1 MRTTD
6 DRYRSERARHDL
18 ALRLIGHEARTGTI
32 RQFTGLSDDRIRRLY
47 GSYFKHSPGNEV
59 RRRRGR
65 TPSQVALF
73 VKTPLHRLHAASLAA
88 AFVGGGLLDGPDR
101 TPAARLDTGRRL
113 CRAYERYLNLH
124 GRQQPPLLSIEWASN
139 LLASLQAGDEL
150 ALEACPH
157 CAAHYVRDL
166 LALDEEQCPSC
177 LLLPA
182 AHFANG
188 AAATLFS

>member
-6 DRYRSERARHDL
+6 DRYRGERARHDL
-18 ALRLIGHEARTGTI
+18 ALRLISHEARTGTI

-88 AFVGGGLLDGPDR
+88 AYVAGGLLEGASHAPG
-101 TPAARLDTGRRL
+101 ARLDTGRRL
-113 CRAYERYLNLH
+113 CRAYERYLHLH
-124 GRQQPPLLSIEWASN
+124 GQPLLSIEWASN
-139 LLASLQAGDEL
+139 LLASLRAGDEL
-150 ALEACPH
+150 ALETCPQ

-166 LALDEEQCPSC
+166 LALDEEQCPGC
-177 LLLPA
+177 LMLPA
-182 AHFANG
+182 AHFASG
-188 AAATLFS
+188 TCGTKPS